1 MQLQKVFTMIQVLAT
16 YHGQEISSGYGD
28 GYRYAIEDCIDNM
41 PEIFK
46 ADHDTARDVDLEFIG
61 APAGAMLSTRP
72 LTDYLYQAR
81 QYF

>member
-1 MQLQKVFTMIQVLAT
+1 MQVIAT
-16 YHGQEISSGYGD
+16 YNGQEISSGEGE

-46 ADHDTARDVDLEFIG
+46 ADRETARWVDLEFVD